1 MSFWEAHGLSVMAA
15 LLGGWWLVSRLPG
28 LFSPER
34 YSELL
39 RKIPRA
45 VWPGRILMAVVALWS
60 GIRLYGAATD
70 EWAWARGPVVLG
82 VPLAYALVIH
92 FADQFLTVRA
102 AAALMLLIANEALR
116 AADWHP
122 SPWRL
127 VVTVLSYVWVVTAI
141 WMAAWPYQYRDV
153 LFYIC
158 ASPSRCRWACAL
170 GVGVGAFVVLLAVSV
185 Y

>member
-1 MSFWEAHGLSVMAA
+1 MSFWDKHGLAVMAV
-15 LLGGWWLVSRLPG
+15 LLGGWWVGSRLPG
-28 LFSPER
+28 LIAPER
-34 YSELL
+34 FGEVLK
-39 RKIPRA
+39 KIPRA

-70 EWAWARGPVVLG
+70 EWAWARGPVVVG
-82 VPLAYALVIH
+82 VPLAYGLVIH

-127 VVTVLSYVWVVTAI
+127 VVTVLSYIWVVSAI
-141 WMAAWPYQYRDV
+141 WMAAWPYQFRDLV
-153 LFYIC
+153 FYIGE
-158 ASPSRCRWACAL
+158 SPQRCWWTCGA
-170 GVGVGAFVVLLAVSV
+170 GVTVGAFLLILAFTV

>member
-1 MSFWEAHGLSVMAA
+1 MSFWDQHGLAVMAV
-15 LLGGWWLVSRLPG
+15 LLGGWWMGSRLPG
-28 LFSPER
+28 LIAPKRFAGV
-34 YSELL
+34 L
-39 RKIPRA
+39 RTLPRA
-45 VWPGRILMAVVALWS
+45 VWPGRVLMAMVALWS

-70 EWAWARGPVVLG
+70 EWAWARVPVVLG
-82 VPLAYALVIH
+82 VPLAYALVIQ

-102 AAALMLLIANEALR
+102 SAALMLLIANEAVR

-153 LFYIC
+153 LFSI
-158 ASPSRCRWACAL
+158 AQSEARCRWFSAVGLIVGVVVLAL
-170 GVGVGAFVVLLAVSV
+170 GVFV